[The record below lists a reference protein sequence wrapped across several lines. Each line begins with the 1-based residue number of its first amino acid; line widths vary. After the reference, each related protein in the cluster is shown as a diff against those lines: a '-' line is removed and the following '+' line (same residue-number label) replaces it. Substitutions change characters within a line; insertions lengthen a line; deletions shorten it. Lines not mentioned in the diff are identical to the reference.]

1 MKEKTKENL
10 LSLLFGL
17 LVIAIFGIA
26 STFDVQQENE
36 ERAAKEYNDSIIE
49 EEYHIP
55 VARIS
60 Q

>member
-1 MKEKTKENL
+1 MKKETKDRL

-26 STFDVQQENE
+26 SAFDAQQENE
-36 ERAAKEYNDSIIE
+36 ERAAREYNDSIIE
-49 EEYHIP
+49 EEHHVS